1 MQFVVIIENLKILK
15 YHTFLKKKKKLNLSI
30 ICSNRE
36 NGDEEIFKEKEL
48 IGMLNIISLIKNT

>member
-15 YHTFLKKKKKLNLSI
+15 YHTFLKKKKLNLSI